1 MSSTDGGEKNA
12 PAERKIASNGKYP
25 AKDQRLDAVF
35 AHLSD
40 LRARRPTAVIETGR
54 NEKTKKTI
62 HRILTS
68 ARTVFTRNG
77 HAGLSLRKVSDDA
90 GLAVGNLTYHFPTKD
105 TLLRAM
111 LHEALAD
118 YVDTHIAE
126 FERNRHSPLETLL
139 NIIEFYIRNGRTSH
153 QFFYQVWGFAG
164 SSPEAKDMV
173 RKLYQPIG
181 RFAYYL
187 VRAANPDLTDTQIRQ
202 VTLQIFSLEEGYKLF
217 LGLGPED
224 AVALNTAEEDVRAL
238 AKHIILAGS
247 VPGEREAKKP

>member
-1 MSSTDGGEKNA
+1 MSSTDEDEKNA
-12 PAERKIASNGKYP
+12 PGEHKTAPKGRNATQDE
-25 AKDQRLDAVF
+25 RLDAVF

-40 LRARRPTAVIETGR
+40 LRAKRPTAIIETGR

-77 HAGLSLRKVSDDA
+77 HAGLSLRKVADDA

-118 YVDTHIAE
+118 YVDTHIEE
-126 FERNRHSPLETLL
+126 FEKNRSSPLEVLL
-139 NIIEFYIRNGRTSH
+139 NIVEFYIRNGRTAH

-164 SSPEAKDMV
+164 SGPEAKDMV

-217 LGLGPED
+217 IGLGPDD
-224 AVALNTAEEDVRAL
+224 AVALRSAEEDVRAL
-238 AKHIILAGS
+238 AKHIIFAGGAAS
-247 VPGEREAKKP
+247 KRETKKP